1 MNLISKKSKVY
12 IYKKPIDMR
21 FGFER
26 LSFFIREEMS
36 KNIDFGDIF
45 IFLGKNRRRLKAM
58 WFDGSGLLLLTKRME
73 KKNGFM
79 SVFGFNGQDEIK
91 QSELEL
97 LLHGS
102 VLRKYLPDERVK

>member
-1 MNLISKKSKVY
+1 MNIISKKSKVY
-12 IYKKPIDMR
+12 IYQKPIDMR

-26 LSFFIREEMS
+26 LSFFIREEMD

-45 IFLGKNRRRLKAM
+45 IFLGKNRKRLKAM
-58 WFDGSGLLLLTKRME
+58 WFDGSGLMLLTKRME

-79 SVFGFNGQDEIK
+79 NVHDLSGQESIK
-91 QSELEL
+91 QSELDL

-102 VLRKYLPDERVK
+102 VLRKYLPQQREQ

>member
-1 MNLISKKSKVY
+1 MNLLSKKSKVY
-12 IYKKPIDMR
+12 IYQNPIDMR
-21 FGFER
+21 LGFER
-26 LSFFIREEMS
+26 LSFFVREEMS

-45 IFLGKNRRRLKAM
+45 IFLGKNRKRLKAL

-79 SVFGFNGQDEIK
+79 NVIDLNGQESIA

-102 VLRKYLPDERVK
+102 VLRKYLPEERVK